1 MKNSRG
7 RYIFIPIMG
16 AVVIMALVVILVL
29 GQWFLENWDFCGTQ
43 QEIKLVLNERVSLS
57 SNHLEVITPE
67 NLTRLMPL
75 VTIEGMRQP
84 RLSVAFDPEGKR
96 LAIGGTNV
104 VPKVSNNVHCGSVW
118 VYNLETAVIMRL
130 ALQSEEIPRGFS
142 FSPDGKLLAFV
153 NSGRLKNQ
161 SAAIIWNMA
170 TNESVS
176 ILKDDGLCGL
186 AFDPTSSELHIFTE
200 TGQMYVWDSGSSTSQ
215 DVQESDLAGNSACE
229 TPLKYISDVSVTI
242 IPNSPASGYVE
253 FLDSKT
259 EESFS
264 YSLNLYDFLPQFT
277 ERTVEFGIDGKS
289 SDLEYIPLNE
299 AVFNADGTLLAIAIG
314 NPWAWEGNGA
324 VQIWGVPA
332 GNG

>member
-1 MKNSRG
+1 
-7 RYIFIPIMG
+7 MG

-43 QEIKLVLNERVSLS
+43 QEIKLVLNEHVSRS

-67 NLTRLMPL
+67 NLTRLVPL
-75 VTIEGMRQP
+75 VTIEGIRQP

-104 VPKVSNNVHCGSVW
+104 VPKVSNNVYCGSVW
-118 VYNLETAVIMRL
+118 VYNLETTVIMRL
-130 ALQSEEIPRGFS
+130 ALQSEEIPSNFS

-161 SAAIIWNMA
+161 EAAVIWNMT

-176 ILKDDGLCGL
+176 ILKNDGLCGL
-186 AFDPTSSELHIFTE
+186 AFGPAGSELYIFTG
-200 TGQMYVWDSGSSTSQ
+200 TGQVYVWDSGSSTSQ
-215 DVQESDLAGNSACE
+215 DVQKSNLAGNSACE
-229 TPLKYISDVSVTI
+229 TPPKYTSNGSVYV

-253 FLDSKT
+253 FLDAKI
-259 EESFS
+259 EESLA
-264 YSLNLYDFLPQFT
+264 YSLNLYDVLPQFT
-277 ERTVEFGIDGKS
+277 ERTVEFDTDGKS

-299 AVFNADGTLLAIAIG
+299 AIFNADGTLLAISIG
-314 NPWAWEGNGA
+314 NSWAWEGNGA
-324 VQIWGVPA
+324 VQIWGIPA
-332 GNG
+332 RDG